1 MDCGRNPISDPYRK
15 HSGKTWR
22 RRAIT
27 SAVAASAVTVTMTGA
42 ASASAY
48 PAPASLH
55 VSRDYTNSFQ
65 VAWNARP
72 RTRYLV
78 QVHNVRGAVIRS
90 WVTNR
95 DYANVG
101 GVASGAKY
109 TVRIR
114 VNVAGAPLA
123 SVGVWTLTVGNELS
137 GFARSL
143 VGDRYELGA
152 TGPSAFDCSGLT
164 QYVYRRYG
172 KPIPRTA
179 QQQYWAFRR
188 ESRAAARPGDL
199 VFFHDNGNPA
209 SAVYHVG
216 VYEGGDDMVA
226 AADPGQGVVFQ
237 TWTWGGDTVTFGTVT
252 H

>member
-1 MDCGRNPISDPYRK
+1 MYRERSLVSDPYWKRG
-15 HSGKTWR
+15 GKAWR
-22 RRAIT
+22 RRAIL
-27 SAVAASAVTVTMTGA
+27 SAVAASVFLLTMAGV
-42 ASASAY
+42 ASASAC
-48 PAPASLH
+48 PAPAGLH
-55 VSRDYTNSFQ
+55 VARDYTNSFQ
-65 VAWNARP
+65 VAWDARP
-72 RTRYLV
+72 RTGYLV

-101 GVASGAKY
+101 GLVSGAKY

-114 VNVAGAPLA
+114 INAAGARLA
-123 SVGVWTLTVGNELS
+123 SVGVWTQPVGDELS
-137 GFARSL
+137 GFARTL

-152 TGPSAFDCSGLT
+152 AGPSAFDCSGLT
-164 QYVYRRYG
+164 QYVYRHYG

-226 AADPGQGVVFQ
+226 AADPGQGVIFQ